1 MITIAFRSPSPA
13 RRRLAAAL
21 LLSLLAVTAGARP
34 ADAAVNSARYRFEGN
49 RWLSLDLAV
58 AEVRTDVIRFEWP
71 STMLGIK
78 TRYKAVIKVVNDS
91 THQVSAGVVVAVYDA
106 DGKLLGAGTTGTKVG
121 TIDPGDT
128 AEFTVDFDHVTERLE
143 AAAQF
148 QVALQT
154 R

>member
-1 MITIAFRSPSPA
+1 MMTIAFRSLSPA
-13 RRRLAAAL
+13 RPRLVSAF
-21 LLSLLAVTAGARP
+21 LLSLLAVVGAVP
-34 ADAAVNSARYRFEGN
+34 SADAAVNSARYRFEGN

-58 AEVRTDVIRFEWP
+58 AEVRTEVIRFEWP

-78 TRYKAVIKVVNDS
+78 TRYKAVIKVVNGS
-91 THQVSAGVVVAVYDA
+91 THQVSAGVAVAVFDA

-121 TIDPGDT
+121 TIDPGDS
-128 AEFTVDFDHVTERLE
+128 AEFTLDFDHVTERLE

>member
-1 MITIAFRSPSPA
+1 MMTFPFRSPSTA
-13 RRRLAAAL
+13 RPRLVAAL
-21 LLSLLAVTAGARP
+21 LLLVLAAAAAARP

-58 AEVRTDVIRFEWP
+58 AEVRTDVVRFEWP

-78 TRYKAVIKVVNDS
+78 TRYKAVIKVVNGS
-91 THQVSAGVVVAVYDA
+91 THQVSAGVAVAVYDA

-121 TIDPGDT
+121 TIDPGDA
-128 AEFTVDFDHVTERLE
+128 AEFTVDFDHVSERLE